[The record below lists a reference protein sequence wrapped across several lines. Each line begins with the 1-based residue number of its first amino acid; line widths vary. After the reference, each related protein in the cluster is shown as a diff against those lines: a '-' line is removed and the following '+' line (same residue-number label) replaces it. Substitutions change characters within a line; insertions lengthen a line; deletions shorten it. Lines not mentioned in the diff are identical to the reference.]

1 MCKTIVNLEQSILL
15 LFDSDCYFW
24 INPLVFHLPVAIF
37 FFSRLH
43 NLDYW
48 LKMYMHVQYQLL
60 VVILQNGNDT
70 MAERETEFEL
80 SYFFFIPY

>member
-1 MCKTIVNLEQSILL
+1 MCKTIVNLQQSILL

-24 INPLVFHLPVAIF
+24 INPLVFHLAIF

-43 NLDYW
+43 KLDYR